1 MHWQPSTQW
10 SPGPHWKQRGEGGDR
25 PPLLAP
31 VRPHLEGPQR
41 QKDAEL
47 LERGQRRPRGA
58 GRPGWLRCGA
68 SRELGVCGRGNDFKL
83 NRAGSGEVLRRNF
96 HLEGGEAEE
105 LWVPHP

>member
-1 MHWQPSTQW
+1 M
-10 SPGPHWKQRGEGGDR
+10 
-25 PPLLAP
+25 
-31 VRPHLEGPQR
+31 RPHLEGPQR

-58 GRPGWLRCGA
+58 GRPGRLRCGA

-96 HLEGGEAEE
+96 HSEGGEAVGAPS
-105 LWVPHP
+105 LGVLKARLNGARGSPDHSVIL